1 MKIARFV
8 DAVVLS
14 PTGRIDH
21 ATANDFRRELLDHLG
36 AERAGNDRIVIDL
49 GGVDYIAS
57 VGLRALMIASRQVK
71 GQNGILVLASLQ
83 PLVREIFEISKF
95 TLIFPIHA
103 TVRDALADVSPRA
116 LAAFEAVRP

>member
-1 MKIARFV
+1 MKIARFA

-21 ATANDFRRELLDHLG
+21 ATANDFRQALLDHLV
-36 AERAGNDRIVIDL
+36 ADRAGDRRIVIDL

-71 GQNGILVLASLQ
+71 AQNGTLVLARLQ

-116 LAAFEAVRP
+116 LAAFEAV